1 MSGGSLD
8 YLFSKE
14 PEELFYATYSLE
26 QAEKY
31 LIECGAVDVAKDV
44 RRLIEYVLSARNRI
58 EVMQE
63 NLREVFKAIEWEQS
77 GDSGKDRVDRAIAAY
92 RGESQNDISKEPY
105 EEKDTEC
112 DLCEF
117 KHECI
122 LIDVTRNE
130 DTRTHMRSAM
140 GNICKKHDP
149 TLAIN
154 EAFRHIAD
162 NYNLAWSFDVKN
174 NTYKFT
180 MIDTDNATTGGI
192 PGRARIEIFS
202 VAEAFNVNVDFV

>member
-92 RGESQNDISKEPY
+92 RDDRARNIIDNIPQAWINLAIKKAY
-105 EEKDTEC
+105 EEE
-112 DLCEF
+112 
-117 KHECI
+117 
-122 LIDVTRNE
+122 
-130 DTRTHMRSAM
+130 
-140 GNICKKHDP
+140 KKG
-149 TLAIN
+149 
-154 EAFRHIAD
+154 E
-162 NYNLAWSFDVKN
+162 
-174 NTYKFT
+174 
-180 MIDTDNATTGGI
+180 
-192 PGRARIEIFS
+192 
-202 VAEAFNVNVDFV
+202 